1 LPGVVSFAGADM
13 REDLMHD
20 HGAADGW
27 LEPDEIAGL
36 TGAAL
41 AERVRALAP
50 FLASRAEAA
59 ERERR
64 PDDDVMAALRRTGLY
79 YHFVPKRFGGLEL
92 GVPEFVEEV
101 LPMAE
106 ACASTAWVTSF
117 CMEHNLILALFPEQA
132 QEEIFGSQPY
142 MIAPGA
148 AFPVGRAVIVPGGYR
163 VSGRWNYAS
172 GVMHADWAMA
182 MVKVD
187 RPDVLDVRWVIVP
200 ISEVEVHDV
209 WRVDGMAGTGSN
221 DMSMHDVFVPEHRT
235 LDIAAAGRGEAPGA
249 SIYDN
254 PLYAMPLTT
263 FLALT
268 AALPIVGAARGAQRL
283 FLERVATRVS
293 AGVKLADRVTVQ
305 AVLGE
310 VTVAVDVA
318 EMIVRGAAHD
328 VIDLATT
335 GRAGDIP
342 ARAAIRARL
351 THATTS
357 CRDAVRR
364 MLDTAGSSAHDLANP
379 LQRIAR
385 DVAMGSA
392 HVVHDPLTTTELYGR
407 TLLGLPPQT
416 PLV

>member
-1 LPGVVSFAGADM
+1 
-13 REDLMHD
+13 MHD
-20 HGAADGW
+20 QVADRSVEEPSQPLW
-27 LEPDEIAGL
+27 LEPGDV
-36 TGAAL
+36 AAL
-41 AERVRALAP
+41 TAATLVERVRALAP
-50 FLASRAEAA
+50 LVASRAESA
-59 ERERR
+59 ERARR
-64 PDDDVMAALRRTGLY
+64 PDDEVMAALRRAGLY

-92 GVPEFVEEV
+92 GVADFVEVV
-101 LPMAE
+101 LPLAE

-148 AFPVGRAVIVPGGYR
+148 AFPVGRAVAVPGGFR

-182 MVKVD
+182 MAMVE
-187 RPDVLDVRWVIVP
+187 RPDDVVDVRWVIVP
-200 ISEVEVHDV
+200 IGDVEVHDV
-209 WRVDGMAGTGSN
+209 WQVDGMAATGSN
-221 DMSMHDVFVPEHRT
+221 DISMNDVFVPEHRT
-235 LDIAAAGRGEAPGA
+235 LDVAAASRGEAPGA

-293 AGVKLADRVTVQ
+293 TGVKLAERATVQ
-305 AVLGE
+305 AVLGD

-318 EMIVRGAAHD
+318 EMIVRRAAHD
-328 VIDLATT
+328 VMELAIT
-335 GRAGDIP
+335 GRAGDVA

-351 THATTS
+351 THATTA

-364 MLDTAGSSAHDLANP
+364 MLDTAGSSAHDLSNP
-379 LQRIAR
+379 LQRITR
-385 DVAMGSA
+385 DVAMASA
-392 HVVHDPLTTTELYGR
+392 HVVHDPLTTAELYGR
-407 TLLGLPPQT
+407 TMLGLSPQT
-416 PLV
+416 PIV

>member
-1 LPGVVSFAGADM
+1 MEDQELVDGSVEDARESWWLPPNEV
-13 REDLMHD
+13 
-20 HGAADGW
+20 
-27 LEPDEIAGL
+27 AGL
-36 TGAAL
+36 TAATL
-41 AERVRALAP
+41 VERVRALAP
-50 FLASRAEAA
+50 FVASRAEAA

-64 PDDDVMAALRRTGLY
+64 PDDDVMAALRRAGLY

-92 GVPEFVEEV
+92 GVADFVEEV
-101 LPMAE
+101 LPLAE

-148 AFPVGRAVIVPGGYR
+148 AFPVGRAIAVPGGFR

-182 MVKVD
+182 MAMVE
-187 RPDVLDVRWVIVP
+187 RPDDVVDIRWVIVP
-200 ISEVEVHDV
+200 IADVEVHDV
-209 WRVDGMAGTGSN
+209 WQVDGMAGTGSN
-221 DMSMHDVFVPEHRT
+221 DISMHDVFVAEHRT
-235 LDIAAAGRGEAPGA
+235 LDVAAASRGEAPGA

-293 AGVKLADRVTVQ
+293 TGVKLAERATVQ
-305 AVLGE
+305 AVLGD

-328 VIDLATT
+328 VMDLAITR
-335 GRAGDIP
+335 RAGDLA

-351 THATTS
+351 THATTT

-364 MLDTAGSSAHDLANP
+364 MLDTAGSSAHGLSNP
-379 LQRIAR
+379 LQRAAR
-385 DVAMGSA
+385 DVGMASA
-392 HVVHDPLTTTELYGR
+392 HVVHDPLTTAELYGR
-407 TLLGLPPQT
+407 TMLGLPPQT
-416 PLV
+416 PIV

>member
-1 LPGVVSFAGADM
+1 VTNASAERDDVESV
-13 REDLMHD
+13 
-20 HGAADGW
+20 W
-27 LEPDEIAGL
+27 LEPAEVAEL
-36 TGAAL
+36 TAAKL
-41 AERVRALAP
+41 VERVQALAP
-50 FLASRAEAA
+50 LIESRAEWA
-59 ERERR
+59 ERHRR
-64 PDDDVMAALRRTGLY
+64 PDDEVMYALRRAGLY

-101 LPMAE
+101 LPMAA

-117 CMEHNLILALFPEQA
+117 CMEHNLILSLFPEQA
-132 QEEIFGSQPY
+132 QEEIFGAQPY

-148 AFPVGRAVIVPGGYR
+148 AFPPGKAVSVPGGYR
-163 VSGRWNYAS
+163 VSGRWTYAS
-172 GVMHADWAMA
+172 GVMHADWAMG
-182 MVKVD
+182 MVMIDGSDPVEM
-187 RPDVLDVRWVIVP
+187 RWIIAP
-200 ISEVEVHDV
+200 MSEVEVHDV
-209 WRVDGMAGTGSN
+209 WHFDGLAGTGSN
-221 DMSMHDVFVPEHRT
+221 DMSISDVFVPEHRA
-235 LDIAAAGRGEAPGA
+235 LDVALAGRGAAPG
-249 SIYDN
+249 SSVHRN

-283 FLERVATRVS
+283 FTERVATHVS
-293 AGVKLADRVTVQ
+293 TGVKLGERATVH

-318 EMIVRGAAHD
+318 EMIVRAAAHE
-328 VIDLATT
+328 VAELGAT

-351 THATTS
+351 THATTT
-357 CRDAVRR
+357 CRDAVRL
-364 MLDTAGSSAHDLANP
+364 MLDTAGSSAHDLSNP

-385 DVAMGSA
+385 DVAVGSS

-407 TLLGLPPQT
+407 TLLGLRPQT